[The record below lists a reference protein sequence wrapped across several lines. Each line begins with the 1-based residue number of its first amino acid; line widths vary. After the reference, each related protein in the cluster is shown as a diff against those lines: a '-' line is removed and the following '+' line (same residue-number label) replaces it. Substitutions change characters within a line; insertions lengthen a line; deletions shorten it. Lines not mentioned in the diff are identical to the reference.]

1 MVKYICE
8 TCGYTTKR
16 KGNYNT
22 HLNRKYPCIECHTIS
37 VSSLQNPPI
46 SLQNPPKSL
55 LLPPKSLQ
63 NPPKLNII
71 NSDLGCNYC
80 GKVFKRK
87 DNLTRHI
94 HLRCKIIKSQMN
106 ELESEKSKLEDKN
119 IELETKTVELENKVE
134 KLSHDLINKPQSII
148 TNTTQNNI
156 NNGKISNKTI
166 NINSYGNESIDH
178 LTKSYLRD
186 LIGLPYTAVQ
196 KLIKDI
202 HCNPKV
208 PENHN
213 LRKRNKKDKFIE
225 YFDGNEWKVED
236 KKKQLD
242 HLVDMT
248 FTILENI
255 VDMEDDIES
264 KHLERFSIFR
274 DKYYENRDN
283 IKTNNINDAEIM
295 IMNNSN

>member
-1 MVKYICE
+1 MVKYMCE
-8 TCGYTTKR
+8 TCGYSTKHKETYKR
-16 KGNYNT
+16 
-22 HLNRKYPCIECHTIS
+22 HLNRKYPCIECDTQM
-37 VSSLQNPPI
+37 VSSLTNPHF
-46 SLQNPPKSL
+46 SLKNPHFSL
-55 LLPPKSLQ
+55 T
-63 NPPKLNII
+63 NPHKPSQTLT
-71 NSDLGCNYC
+71 NSNNENDCMFC
-80 GKVFKRK
+80 GKSFKRK
-87 DNLTRHI
+87 DNLKRHMESY
-94 HLRCKIIKSQMN
+94 CKIVKSQID
-106 ELESEKSKLEDKN
+106 ELESEKSKWEDEKLELV
-119 IELETKTVELENKVE
+119 IKTVELENKVDQ
-134 KLSHDLINKPQSII
+134 LNQDLINKPQSII
-148 TNTTQNNI
+148 TNTTQTNI
-156 NNGKISNKTI
+156 DNSDNSKKTI

-178 LTKSYLRD
+178 LTKSYCKS
-186 LIGLPYTAVQ
+186 LIGLPYTAVS

>member
-1 MVKYICE
+1 M
-8 TCGYTTKR
+8 
-16 KGNYNT
+16 
-22 HLNRKYPCIECHTIS
+22 
-37 VSSLQNPPI
+37 
-46 SLQNPPKSL
+46 
-55 LLPPKSLQ
+55 
-63 NPPKLNII
+63 
-71 NSDLGCNYC
+71 D
-80 GKVFKRK
+80 
-87 DNLTRHI
+87 
-94 HLRCKIIKSQMN
+94 
-106 ELESEKSKLEDKN
+106 SKLKVIFVSPCYNAEKN
-119 IELETKTVELENKVE
+119 IEKLIDSIRSQNDSRWHHVIIDDISTDNTYEVAQKYTQDDSRFTVIRNSE
-134 KLSHDLINKPQSII
+134 KKYALRNII
-148 TNTTQNNI
+148 EASRDFSSKQNI
-156 NNGKISNKTI
+156 IATVDGDDSLCNN
-166 NINSYGNESIDH
+166 D
-178 LTKSYLRD
+178 
-186 LIGLPYTAVQ
+186 AVS